1 MDKNPEFQVKGLNCS
16 ENIILTEYAPL
27 LFRNVRKDF
36 VTEDQIFKAFIPSNN
51 PEGMKNFKTGG
62 GKSPSFF
69 FFTDDKKFMIKTLKK
84 SEKEILLQKGFLEDY
99 FSYLMKNPDSLLMKI
114 FGIFE
119 LELGPNRFVD
129 FLITENMINN
139 DFSRIFRTFDLKGSL
154 HGRETKIEVG
164 EAKSGTGLKTLK
176 DKNFIKM
183 FKDGMQ
189 IEAMEKMNLFKQME
203 LDSAL
208 LKNHNLIDYNVFL
221 I

>member
-1 MDKNPEFQVKGLNCS
+1 M
-16 ENIILTEYAPL
+16 
-27 LFRNVRKDF
+27 RKYF
-36 VTEDQIFKAFIPSNN
+36 VTEDQIFNAFIPSNN

-99 FSYLMKNPDSLLMKI
+99 FSYLIKNPDSLLMKI

-164 EAKSGTGLKTLK
+164 EAKHGSGLKTLK

-183 FKDGMQ
+183 FKDGM
-189 IEAMEKMNLFKQME
+189 
-203 LDSAL
+203 
-208 LKNHNLIDYNVFL
+208 
-221 I
+221 